1 MIRSLMGAVSQVVEK
16 LYTDFLVNIG
26 FLLASKDRIKLLRL
40 ALGLVD
46 PGTVEYAR
54 VLFELLPF
62 LSVDDKRRYGD
73 EALRSSVPSLSDFVV
88 MSSCF
93 DYLPKEDVTKRV
105 KSYIDPLQ
113 RALLQTD
120 SHENRSR
127 GFTSF
132 ILQYGLASTIQ
143 YENDAVLVM
152 ANIAKQEELL
162 DDALK
167 WLGKSRLWSARIK
180 MAQAWILYS
189 RAIRTAPQRMLELF
203 SQSSKEAIAA
213 LKVVQKLR
221 DYESLFSGFRLLF
234 LISYR
239 VFLISDS
246 KRSKISVNRR
256 RMRKYA
262 QLSIEF
268 AEAILDPV
276 KLASAYSNLGV
287 TLWGQAELH
296 SDPSKRRRLLEEAR
310 EQFLKAVL
318 TARSVNAEL
327 AQLPLYNAGLVLC
340 SLSELEPNVV
350 KYNELLEGALKEME
364 DVVESSSDLTAPRI
378 RVSAIT
384 MKLLCMDEL
393 ARINPVN
400 VTREVLAELDHID
413 KELEE
418 LRSKTYESHLFAYAY
433 QNLSLYCLRLL
444 RVGGKDQKQLLDK
457 AEKSAL
463 KACEIAQ
470 EVSLNEI
477 IGGSLYNI
485 ATVQMI
491 RAILD
496 HDVKLLMEADRTV
509 KRSCEVL
516 YRIGDLR
523 FLVAQSF
530 GIEVQVMKYGY
541 TGDQKEL
548 DRAIALSR
556 KAASDFTS
564 HKYPQLAGEE
574 LFRLATL
581 YMLVG
586 ADRKAEHSLNEA
598 AKLFRKSGEENPRF
612 RKEAQDFS
620 MTCSAMYKLV
630 QAQIAFKAGKQSK
643 ARRLAEEAEKE
654 MMRAKARWREI
665 WLIRG
670 FKELIAGNLGEAK
683 ASLTRIIK
691 ESLEVLEDKNPT
703 STGYTA
709 RKLMDFINQEGGKR
723 KVLPPTSIDLP
734 LKSEAI
740 LAALRIENLSKRIS
754 SAPAASSNI
763 GARELNIEDIRDII
777 NRLAK
782 IENKSEKNNE

>member
-1 MIRSLMGAVSQVVEK
+1 MIRSPVGVVSWVIEK

-26 FLLASKDRIKLLRL
+26 FLLTSKDRIKLLRL
-40 ALGLVD
+40 ALCLAD
-46 PGTVEYAR
+46 QATVGYAR

-73 EALRSSVPSLSDFVV
+73 EALRRSVPSLSDFVV

-113 RALLQTD
+113 RALLPID
-120 SHENRSR
+120 SYENRSR
-127 GFTSF
+127 GFASF
-132 ILQYGLASTIQ
+132 ILQCGLASTIEC
-143 YENDAVLVM
+143 ENDSVLVI
-152 ANIAKQEELL
+152 ANFAKQEALL

-167 WLGKSRLWSARIK
+167 GLGKSRLWSARIRL
-180 MAQAWILYS
+180 AHAWILYS

-203 SQSSKEAIAA
+203 RQSSKEVIAA
-213 LKVVQKLR
+213 IKVGQKLR

-246 KRSKISVNRR
+246 KRSKMSVNRKQ
-256 RMRKYA
+256 MRKYA
-262 QLSIEF
+262 QISIEF
-268 AEAILDPV
+268 AEAMLDPV

-287 TLWGQAELH
+287 TLWGEAELH
-296 SDPSKRRRLLEEAR
+296 SDPNKRRWLLEEAR

-318 TARSVNAEL
+318 TVRSVNAEL

-340 SLSELEPNVV
+340 SLSELEPDVV

-364 DVVESSSDLTAPRI
+364 DVVRSSSDLTAPRI

-400 VTREVLAELDHID
+400 VTHEVLAELDHID

-418 LRSKTYESHLFAYAY
+418 LRSRTYESHLFAYAY

-457 AEKSAL
+457 AEKSAV

-470 EVSLNEI
+470 KVSFNEI

-509 KRSCEVL
+509 KRSCEAL
-516 YRIGDLR
+516 QRIGDLR

-541 TGDQKEL
+541 TGEQKEL
-548 DRAIALSR
+548 NRAIALSR
-556 KAASDFTS
+556 KSVSDFIS

-581 YMLVG
+581 YMLLG
-586 ADRKAEHSLNEA
+586 AYAKAEHSLNEA
-598 AKLFRKSGEENPRF
+598 AKLFRKSGEDNPRF

-620 MTCSAMYKLV
+620 MTCSAMHKLV
-630 QAQIAFKAGKQSK
+630 QAQMAFKAGKQWK
-643 ARRLAEEAEKE
+643 AGRLAEEAEKE
-654 MMRAKARWREI
+654 MVRAKARWREI

-670 FKELIAGNLGEAK
+670 FKQLIAGNLREAK
-683 ASLTRIIK
+683 ANLARIIK
-691 ESLEVLEDKNPT
+691 ESLEVLEDNNPT
-703 STGYTA
+703 STGYAA
-709 RKLMDFINQEGGKR
+709 RKLMDFINQEGR
-723 KVLPPTSIDLP
+723 KSKALPPTSIDLP

-740 LAALRIENLSKRIS
+740 LAALRIENLTKQVS
-754 SAPAASSNI
+754 SVPATSSHT
-763 GARELNIEDIRDII
+763 GARELNIEDIREII
-777 NRLAK
+777 KRLAK
-782 IENKSEKNNE
+782 IENKSDKNQ